1 MKNKKTTRFLFIAL
15 SIILLLSTLSSC
27 GWFSN
32 EIKNIKGELIGNNF
46 TIDFYD
52 NFGTNILTMDGQ
64 KVGLEANYVN
74 TKSINS
80 DGTST
85 TNYEMSSVITMTVDG
100 KQVAQTGNTI
110 IFAEEGLK
118 KLDNFHLPSNISTS
132 GGTLNILD
140 RNINDIKNI
149 LGTPKVVAVCSQ
161 LGVPL
166 AVYGGDNVYWEI
178 PDDLPKTTKLNI
190 DGKALYIH
198 RANYILLDTAMIK

>member
-15 SIILLLSTLSSC
+15 SIILLLSTLSGC

-110 IFAEEGLK
+110 IFCRRR
-118 KLDNFHLPSNISTS
+118 S
-132 GGTLNILD
+132 
-140 RNINDIKNI
+140 
-149 LGTPKVVAVCSQ
+149 
-161 LGVPL
+161 
-166 AVYGGDNVYWEI
+166 
-178 PDDLPKTTKLNI
+178 
-190 DGKALYIH
+190 
-198 RANYILLDTAMIK
+198 